1 MNRWSTS
8 SSLLKTCL
16 AVSLL
21 MVFLPGCNRKQDV
34 ESSDAEHEKIV
45 LPVKAAVAVRGEIS
59 QTLNFSGN
67 IDAVKRASI
76 APLAPGRIKQIF
88 VKEGDYVKEGQL
100 LAKMDDYGL
109 QQAYANLQQIQED
122 YQRLKTL
129 FERGSA
135 TAQQFGQ
142 IRAAYDAAK
151 AGYENLKNS
160 VELRAPY
167 AGTIIGKHFNEGEI
181 YNGAPG
187 VDGVAAVVGLA
198 QLGVM
203 KIEVMAPEQ
212 EFVLLRTGLSV
223 EIRTDALPDTVFEGK
238 ITTVNPALN
247 RMSRSARITIEIRN
261 PGLRLKPGMFARVK
275 IATKSRNDVVVV
287 PAPAV
292 VSRDGEQIV
301 FTVENKAAPF
311 ETRPKITKVQTGIV
325 NDEYA
330 EIVSGLQEGTVVLTD
345 NNISLLEKTD
355 IQVTSIENSG
365 KE

>member
-1 MNRWSTS
+1 MNRWLAS
-8 SSLLKTCL
+8 SSFLKTCI

-21 MVFLPGCNRKQDV
+21 AAFLPGCNRKKEV
-34 ESSDAEHEKIV
+34 ESDVKYEKIV
-45 LPVKAAVAVRGEIS
+45 LPVKAAVAKRGNIS

-76 APLAPGRIKQIF
+76 APLSPGRIKKIY
-88 VKEGDYVKEGQL
+88 VNEGDYVKEGQL

-109 QQAYANLQQIQED
+109 QQALANLQQLQED

-129 FERGSA
+129 YERGSA
-135 TAQQFGQ
+135 TAQQYGQ
-142 IRAAYDAAK
+142 IKAAYDAAK

-167 AGTIIGKHFNEGEI
+167 AGTIIGRHFNEGEI
-181 YNGAPG
+181 YNGSPG
-187 VDGVAAVVGLA
+187 MDGVAAIVALA
-198 QLGVM
+198 QLGMM
-203 KIEVMAPEQ
+203 KIEVMVPEQ

-223 EIRTDALPDTVFEGK
+223 EIRTDAIPDTVFEGK

-247 RMSRSARITIEIRN
+247 RMSRSARVTIEIRN
-261 PGLRLKPGMFARVK
+261 PGYRLKPGMFARVK
-275 IATKSRNDVVVV
+275 VATSSKKDVVVI

-301 FTVENKAAPF
+301 FTVENKAVPF
-311 ETRPKITKVQTGIV
+311 TTKPQIVKVQTGIV
-325 NDEYA
+325 NDEMA
-330 EIVSGLQEGTVVLTD
+330 EIVSGLQEGTVVLKD
-345 NNISLLEKTD
+345 NNVSLLENTD

>member
-1 MNRWSTS
+1 MNRRLTS
-8 SSLLKTCL
+8 SSLFKSCI
-16 AVSLL
+16 AVSML
-21 MVFLPGCNRKQDV
+21 MVFLPGCNTKKNV
-34 ESSDAEHEKIV
+34 ESDASYEKIV

-109 QQAYANLQQIQED
+109 QQAYANLQQVQED
-122 YQRLKTL
+122 YQRIKTL

-247 RMSRSARITIEIRN
+247 RMSRSARVTIEIRN
-261 PGLRLKPGMFARVK
+261 PGNRLKPGMFARVK
-275 IATKSRNDVVVV
+275 IATSSKKDVVVV
-287 PAPAV
+287 PASAV
-292 VSRDGEQIV
+292 VNRDGEQIV

-311 ETRPKITKVQTGIV
+311 QTKPQIVKVHTGIV
-325 NDEYA
+325 NDESA
-330 EIVSGLQEGTVVLTD
+330 EIISGLQEGAVVLTD

-355 IQVTSIENSG
+355 IEVTSIENSG